1 MGFGS
6 CPLMILFSFS
16 LIIFLVYRK
25 NCSRFELSCSNNA
38 YTVLCSRFNHKTGA
52 EDVHFTA
59 SSSNSESEDDVD
71 GSDES
76 IVDEEAL
83 DKKSSI
89 DKTKSNTAS
98 DVSDSE
104 CSLVTEDDTSMLE
117 MIMIKD
123 VNSGAEVSKFLSAMW
138 FFLNFH

>member
-1 MGFGS
+1 M
-6 CPLMILFSFS
+6 
-16 LIIFLVYRK
+16 
-25 NCSRFELSCSNNA
+25 
-38 YTVLCSRFNHKTGA
+38 
-52 EDVHFTA
+52 HFTA
-59 SSSNSESEDDVD
+59 LSSNSESEDDVD
-71 GSDES
+71 GSDDES

-83 DKKSSI
+83 DKQSSI

-104 CSLVTEDDTSMLE
+104 CSSVTEDDTSMLE

-123 VNSGAEVSKFLSAMW
+123 VNSGAEVSKFPSAMW